1 MITSPSNQHIALLR
15 SLQTKKGRDAE
26 GAFLIEGPH
35 LLEAAM
41 EAHVT
46 PRLIVFDPEHLARTL
61 AGRRSLGQIEELRA
75 RGAEVFDA
83 SPAAIERAS
92 DTQTPQ
98 GVVAALAAED
108 VSAQRVRARRR
119 GRMRPVL
126 LVLDAVNDPGNVGT
140 ILRSALAADVDE
152 VLLAPDCADPLSPKV
167 VRAGSGAHFLLPI
180 RADQTWQE
188 VADALAGSPIVGQ
201 VVVTEAGAHTP
212 YDAIDLTQRTAV
224 VIGNEAHGVSPQA
237 IRLATHRVR
246 IPMWNKVESLNA
258 AIAASVILFESARQ
272 RRAEE
277 APAPAQGDGEVAD
290 SD

>member
-26 GAFLIEGPH
+26 EAFLVEGPH

-46 PRLIVFDPEHLARTL
+46 PRLIVFDPEHLARTP
-61 AGRRSLGQIEELRA
+61 AGRKALGQIEELRA
-75 RGAEVFDA
+75 RGAEALDA
-83 SPAAIERAS
+83 SPVAIERAS

-98 GVVAALAAED
+98 GVVAAVASED
-108 VSAQRVRARRR
+108 VSAHRVRARRR

-126 LVLDAVNDPGNVGT
+126 LVLDAVNDPGNMGT

-152 VLLAPDCADPLSPKV
+152 VLLAPECADPLSPKV
-167 VRAGSGAHFLLPI
+167 VRAASGAHFMLPI
-180 RADQTWQE
+180 QADRSWQE
-188 VADALAGSPIVGQ
+188 VSEALAGSPVVGQ
-201 VVVTEAGAHTP
+201 VIVTEAGAHTP
-212 YDAIDLTQRTAV
+212 YDGIDLTQRTAV
-224 VIGNEAHGVSPQA
+224 VIGNEAHGVSSQA
-237 IRLATHRVR
+237 IRLATQRVR

-258 AIAASVILFESARQ
+258 AIAASVILFEAGRQ

-277 APAPAQGDGEVAD
+277 ARSQVGSGDEGAW
-290 SD
+290 